1 MMNLKVDEATF
12 KSERSVVEEEYRQ
25 RVLAPPY
32 GRLFD
37 VALVAASYLQHPYK
51 RPGIGSIEDLEA
63 ATLADVVAFHKRY
76 YRPDNATLIVAGDFD
91 PPQLDAWV
99 DKYFGADR
107 AAGRAA
113 AAARRERAALDQ
125 RSQPSRSPARR
136 CRCRRSRSPGWR
148 RRPTAPMRRRCRSP
162 PPSSPQA
169 SRHA

>member
-25 RVLAPPY
+25 RVLAAPY

-37 VALVAASYLQHPYK
+37 VAFVAASYLQHPYK

-76 YRPDNATLIVAGDFD
+76 YRPDNATLVVTGDFD

-99 DKYFGADR
+99 DKYFGAIPRPAEPLPQLDASEPPWTSDR
-107 AAGRAA
+107 A
-113 AAARRERAALDQ
+113 
-125 RSQPSRSPARR
+125 SRSPVRR
-136 CRCRRSRSPGWR
+136 CRCRRSRSPGWHR
-148 RRPTAPMRRRCRSP
+148 RSTAPMRRRCRSP
-162 PPSSPQA
+162 PRSSPQA
-169 SRHA
+169 SRRA